1 MNEDLKKGLIGLAFG
16 IILLIFGYFSKYLKN
31 KDKEEPKTKEG
42 KIQRGLLNVTYVSY
56 FTKGI
61 LGIII
66 VLISIIFFIKYLI
79 SVL

>member
-31 KDKEEPKTKEG
+31 KDKDEPETKDE
-42 KIQRGLLNVTYVSY
+42 KIRRGLLNVTYVGY

-66 VLISIIFFIKYLI
+66 IFISVIFFIKYLI
-79 SVL
+79 SLL

>member
-31 KDKEEPKTKEG
+31 QDKEEPKTKEG

-66 VLISIIFFIKYLI
+66 IFISVIFFIKYLI
-79 SVL
+79 SLL

>member
-31 KDKEEPKTKEG
+31 QDKEEPKTKEG
-42 KIQRGLLNVTYVSY
+42 KIQRGLLNVTYVGY
-56 FTKGI
+56 LTRGI

-66 VLISIIFFIKYLI
+66 ILISMVFFFKYLI
-79 SVL
+79 TVL

>member
-42 KIQRGLLNVTYVSY
+42 KIQRGLLNVTYVNY

-61 LGIII
+61 LEIII
-66 VLISIIFFIKYLI
+66 IFISIIFFIKYLI
-79 SVL
+79 TVL

>member
-31 KDKEEPKTKEG
+31 NDKEEPKTKDE
-42 KIQRGLLNVTYVSY
+42 KIRKGLLNVTYVGY

-66 VLISIIFFIKYLI
+66 IFISIIFFIKYLI
-79 SVL
+79 NVI

>member
-31 KDKEEPKTKEG
+31 KDKEEPKTKDK
-42 KIQRGLLNVTYVSY
+42 KIRKGLLNVTYVGY

-66 VLISIIFFIKYLI
+66 IFISIIFFIKYLI
-79 SVL
+79 TVL

>member
-56 FTKGI
+56 FTRGI

-66 VLISIIFFIKYLI
+66 ILISLLFLIKYLVT
-79 SVL
+79 VL

>member
-16 IILLIFGYFSKYLKN
+16 IIFLIFGYFSKYLKN
-31 KDKEEPKTKEG
+31 NDKEEPKTKDE
-42 KIQRGLLNVTYVSY
+42 KIRKGLLNVTYVGY

-66 VLISIIFFIKYLI
+66 IFISIIFFIKYLI
-79 SVL
+79 IVL